1 MRKFLEK
8 ALQKWEKLDRES
20 IRRLFAHIGADN
32 ELLEMVLHSMTD
44 GVMVT
49 DRDNNILLFNKA
61 SERLIPLVAADIMEK
76 KIWEALDDD
85 ELAGFFREKLTN
97 QETIRDKNFVLGGG
111 IARTISISIMP
122 LVKEGKIQ
130 GNLIH
135 IEDITEKKLNQARL
149 RRAESLA
156 ALTTLA
162 AGVAHEIKN
171 PLGSIGIHLQL
182 AQKEMN
188 KKQTI
193 KTKSIRHYLDVINEE
208 VDRLNRIVVDFLFA
222 VRPMD
227 MKLEEG
233 DLNQL
238 VRELLDFLKFEL
250 EQAHVKIE
258 TELARNLPKILMDD
272 KYMKQALL
280 NLIKNSLSAM
290 PKGGIL
296 RIETV
301 RRGPDVVLRLIDN
314 GCGIPDAIM
323 DKIFE
328 PYFTTKEFGSGLGL
342 TLVYKIIKEHLGE
355 VSLTSKQGEG
365 TTFILTFSIPQ
376 KEKRLLEYEGEED
389 EI

>member
-111 IARTISISIMP
+111 IARTISVSIMP

>member
-1 MRKFLEK
+1 
-8 ALQKWEKLDRES
+8 
-20 IRRLFAHIGADN
+20 
-32 ELLEMVLHSMTD
+32 
-44 GVMVT
+44 
-49 DRDNNILLFNKA
+49 
-61 SERLIPLVAADIMEK
+61 
-76 KIWEALDDD
+76 
-85 ELAGFFREKLTN
+85 
-97 QETIRDKNFVLGGG
+97 
-111 IARTISISIMP
+111 
-122 LVKEGKIQ
+122 
-130 GNLIH
+130 
-135 IEDITEKKLNQARL
+135 L

-314 GCGIPDAIM
+314 
-323 DKIFE
+323 
-328 PYFTTKEFGSGLGL
+328 
-342 TLVYKIIKEHLGE
+342 
-355 VSLTSKQGEG
+355 
-365 TTFILTFSIPQ
+365 
-376 KEKRLLEYEGEED
+376 
-389 EI
+389 